1 MYVKDFVNEKYES
14 GEVLLDTTV
23 IVQSNEGETISS
35 MSVEDLLDSDADAV
49 YLEVYSDDIDD
60 DDNLVVVVE

>member
-23 IVQSNEGETISS
+23 IVQSSEGETISS

>member
-1 MYVKDFVNEKYES
+1 MYVKDFVTEKYES